1 MRLKRVA
8 LSSCARAIW
17 LAVIFGRSLSLAL
30 TAPLFP
36 CEGSAQNRAN
46 LYAKPDQGLQ
56 RPPQAGFFQG
66 VVAALG
72 S

>member
-56 RPPQAGFFQG
+56 PPQAGFFQE